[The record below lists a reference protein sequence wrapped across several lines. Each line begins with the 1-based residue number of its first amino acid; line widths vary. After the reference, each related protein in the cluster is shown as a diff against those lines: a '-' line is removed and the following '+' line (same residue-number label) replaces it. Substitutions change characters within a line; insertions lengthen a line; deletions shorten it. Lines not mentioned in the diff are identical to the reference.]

1 MSVDL
6 LRKPRGQGFL
16 RAARLVGLLALITAI
31 LWDRSSGAA
40 PKTKPAS
47 EPEPI
52 RPEASTPRR
61 KRLVRA
67 PHIAAVLALLLI
79 NSMSL
84 FTTQAVGQEDASTVE
99 ARMDSIQARLD
110 AATERIEEL
119 RTDKDN
125 LEHRIEGIRGRM
137 TSLSDREAR
146 LQSTASTRAAEIY
159 KAGTSATVEALLGAD
174 SLTDVVDN
182 AQMLS
187 QVSTHES
194 SVFIDLARAKAELT
208 KLNEELRV
216 ERSHLTVA
224 ESGLADESK
233 RLQAQFAE
241 VKAEYERLTRR
252 MAPKTAST
260 SSAAPSAPLLR
271 STDGMYCPVAGPTSF
286 VDSWGAP
293 RSGHT
298 HQGVDMMG
306 SYGTPL
312 AAVVSGTITY
322 AAYDGSGGNMLFL
335 SGSDGNAY
343 WYMHNQ
349 ENYVGQGASVQAGEI
364 IGTLGDTGNAAGT
377 PHLHFEYH
385 PGGGAAVNPY
395 PLVAGIC

>member
-1 MSVDL
+1 MF
-6 LRKPRGQGFL
+6 FL
-16 RAARLVGLLALITAI
+16 FFFFFFFFFFSSSSSFFFFFFFFNDTATTEIYTLSLHDALPI
-31 LWDRSSGAA
+31 S
-40 PKTKPAS
+40 PAS
-47 EPEPI
+47 AA
-52 RPEASTPRR
+52 AS
-61 KRLVRA
+61 
-67 PHIAAVLALLLI
+67 
-79 NSMSL
+79 
-84 FTTQAVGQEDASTVE
+84 
-99 ARMDSIQARLD
+99 
-110 AATERIEEL
+110 
-119 RTDKDN
+119 
-125 LEHRIEGIRGRM
+125 
-137 TSLSDREAR
+137 
-146 LQSTASTRAAEIY
+146 
-159 KAGTSATVEALLGAD
+159 
-174 SLTDVVDN
+174 
-182 AQMLS
+182 
-187 QVSTHES
+187 S
-194 SVFIDLARAKAELT
+194 S
-208 KLNEELRV
+208 
-216 ERSHLTVA
+216 
-224 ESGLADESK
+224 
-233 RLQAQFAE
+233 
-241 VKAEYERLTRR
+241 
-252 MAPKTAST
+252 
-260 SSAAPSAPLLR
+260 APSAPLMR

>member
-1 MSVDL
+1 
-6 LRKPRGQGFL
+6 
-16 RAARLVGLLALITAI
+16 
-31 LWDRSSGAA
+31 
-40 PKTKPAS
+40 
-47 EPEPI
+47 
-52 RPEASTPRR
+52 
-61 KRLVRA
+61 
-67 PHIAAVLALLLI
+67 
-79 NSMSL
+79 
-84 FTTQAVGQEDASTVE
+84 
-99 ARMDSIQARLD
+99 MDSIQGRLD

-119 RTDKDN
+119 RTEKDN
-125 LEHRIEGIRGRM
+125 LEHRIEGIRTNM
-137 TSLSDREAR
+137 ASLSDREAR
-146 LQSTASTRAAEIY
+146 LQSAASTRAAEIY
-159 KAGTSATVEALLGAD
+159 KAGTSATVEALLGSD
-174 SLTDVVDN
+174 SLADVVDH

-208 KLNEELRV
+208 RLNEELRA
-216 ERSHLTVA
+216 ERTNLITA
-224 ESGLADESK
+224 ESSLADESK

-252 MAPKTAST
+252 MAPAASST
-260 SSAAPSAPLLR
+260 SSAPSAPLLR

-349 ENYVGQGASVQAGEI
+349 ENYVGQGASVQAGEV

>member
-1 MSVDL
+1 M
-6 LRKPRGQGFL
+6 
-16 RAARLVGLLALITAI
+16 RAARLVGLLSLIAAI
-31 LWDRSSGAA
+31 LWDRSSGRARS
-40 PKTKPAS
+40 TAS
-47 EPEPI
+47 PVIPEPAPEP
-52 RPEASTPRR
+52 RPELRAR
-61 KRLVRA
+61 KRFVSF
-67 PHIAAVLALLLI
+67 PHIAAVVALLLV

-84 FTTQAVGQEDASTVE
+84 LTATAVGQEDASSVE

-110 AATERIEEL
+110 AATARIEEL
-119 RTDKDN
+119 RTEKDH
-125 LEHRIEGIRGRM
+125 LEHRIEEIRVRM
-137 TSLSDREAR
+137 ASISDREAR
-146 LQSTASTRAAEIY
+146 LQSAAATRAAEIY
-159 KAGTSATVEALLGAD
+159 KAGTSATVEALLGSD
-174 SLTDVVDN
+174 SLADVVDH

-208 KLNEELRV
+208 RLNEELRV
-216 ERSHLTVA
+216 ERSHLTTA
-224 ESGLADESK
+224 ESSLADESK

-241 VKAEYERLTRR
+241 VEAEYARLSRSI
-252 MAPKTAST
+252 APKTT
-260 SSAAPSAPLLR
+260 SSSSAPTAPLLR
-271 STDGMYCPVAGPTSF
+271 STDGLYCPVAGPTSF

-293 RSGHT
+293 RAGHT

-312 AAVVSGTITY
+312 AAVTSGTITY

-349 ENYVGQGASVQAGEI
+349 ENFVGQGATVKAGEI
-364 IGTLGDTGNAAGT
+364 IGSLGDTGNAAGT

-395 PLVAGIC
+395 PLVASIC